1 MDNSSTPTDCSPSL
15 CMNGSMRRP
24 SPSPGTPVS
33 GGVGRPASLMD
44 HAQSQQHVVRVV
56 VNRDEKGY
64 GMKVSGDN
72 PVYVQSVKEGGAAE
86 KAGLHAGDKIVK
98 VNGVNVMQS
107 THTQVVALIKSSSQV
122 VLTVQQRSNIQRNM
136 GSPGHVRPVTTP
148 TSSRI
153 TGPQPVDNEK
163 QYQLQLEK
171 EQYYKLMIEKE
182 QHYIDL
188 LRSQI
193 ASSTSPDEKKCQEL
207 LKTEKNLHTL
217 RAMLQRNQSE
227 QHSPSTESSSSPKK
241 FTPTS
246 PNGNSDIPPPLPKR
260 NNPNIRQRA
269 STDPNKRA
277 LPYINGKVPLDVN
290 FINNEINANTPKS
303 PQRKTKPPVGPLV
316 LSSSEKPPPLPPRS
330 SHSAPVPLEDAVN
343 SINKQMSYPLV
354 ATCATLVND
363 SPTHHRTK
371 SSPET
376 LSGLTTNEGH
386 LKTSESL
393 NDLNRQEEW
402 ETPPGTPPPPYPS
415 PQATRREGIGGN
427 DDHHFDE
434 SFTDSPD
441 TSFRSNGTRVLAN
454 SSPIHAATP
463 QTSQQ
468 PIMSMEDDEISD
480 QEISQLE
487 DHGHFKSL
495 SRLWEHLPHLAVFM
509 NYILSNS
516 DPNGLMFYLL
526 TDLYKEGNA
535 KEMRK
540 WAFEIH
546 SCFLVPGAP
555 LRLGNVDENIA
566 REIDEVLTREFDK
579 EEILRKIF
587 WKARSRAK
595 EELTK
600 QLADFQQKRTAGL
613 GTIYGPTDQALA
625 EVYYDK
631 TKEIKLYE
639 NLFLEKLDP
648 YLEEIE
654 KDCYDTRRY
663 YMAAALTTVLSR
675 IFQIRPPAAH
685 ALDRC
690 PTFVNKEKSFRT
702 KFIGKYSRKLN
713 IMGHQFVAQ
722 QYYTVI
728 FCSNCQQILYGI
740 GPQGYQCSACLI
752 NLHRHCVRQF
762 EDSCPGPITK
772 KDRSIMKLIGMRHDT
787 NEHTRMKKNS
797 QFLQMERERR
807 QAEEINSSFDLNE
820 GAEVKQSHPVSRSG
834 SDRRPDAVREEGIKQ
849 QESSKT
855 ESSHDVPNDR
865 MEAANMVS
873 STILPAAGNHR
884 KHNSNI
890 NRSESV
896 KEQSEKRKQR
906 RNISDPSHNTTTT
919 VASSIFYS
927 GDVDLERSTALSHT
941 ESGSS
946 SNSSI
951 SCNGRLSE
959 SPSNSVDAVTQ
970 DSARRGT
977 LDSDSDIDAE
987 SEQWQ
992 NLGYQEELKNLPPH
1006 EKKRHDV
1013 INELFHTESSHVRNL
1028 KVLYK
1033 IFYKKIQ
1040 ESHTLKPDEL
1050 NLIFPNI
1057 KEILDIHTD
1066 FNKEMRKR
1074 RREDTIVKEVGSL
1087 LANMFGERYGESLK
1101 KAAATFCERQQ
1112 MALEFIKKRR
1122 ERDSKFD
1129 AVLTEC
1135 EKKRQCRRLPF
1146 QGILPTEMQR
1156 LTKYPLLIERLMHS
1170 VESSKDNDQ
1179 PLSQVEELAMLKKA
1193 HQMSKEILNQV
1204 NEAAKLAHNKHR
1216 LEEIQKHLDTSG
1228 FERSEQPI
1236 AQEFRTLDLTK
1247 FRLILEGSMQL
1258 RRPNKPIVP
1267 VHILLLEEAVMI
1279 LHRDSDRFLLK
1290 FFQSGSQAQPQPL
1303 SPIIKMNMLLTRAN
1317 AVCKNALFLVNY
1329 SANNSQMYDLVVE
1342 DEIKR
1347 EMWFKHFTDATES
1360 YNKRQGKSLDRQDPA
1375 SDSETESVQD
1385 IPPVEDVSER
1395 AETVGGE
1402 ESSSEPV
1409 SDVPSAETQEKE
1421 PEVAEGESKDDNVDA
1436 SCSSPEMVAG
1446 GGIQSTKVSA
1456 EEWPLIQPSQV
1467 SVAVPPVHV
1476 AESML
1481 TPLGMHNTHSAL
1493 DCLFDIDTNN
1503 VQKEHDHAEQIR
1515 RKDAMVKQALE
1526 DKEGLVADMLSI
1538 PREHFEHIA
1547 DMASMDP
1554 SNGRDPSERVL
1565 ASIFQVNLLQKAV
1578 NDSLNI
1584 TELDAMAAKG
1594 GKHQTCASQQEVI
1607 GETVTAPTVPT
1618 SLVREIA
1625 SSLNSQLTT
1634 LLSEVKQ
1641 IEEERDRLRKEL
1653 HRVREQLHE
1662 EHNLHSPLPVD
1673 DDNIT
1678 DCASEQSTFNDSL
1691 QIVSKSDCEEEEQ

>member
-1 MDNSSTPTDCSPSL
+1 MDNFSAQTDSPSP

-24 SPSPGTPVS
+24 SPSPSTPVS
-33 GGVGRPASLMD
+33 GAVGRPASLMD
-44 HAQSQQHVVRVV
+44 QSQNQQHVVRVFV
-56 VNRDEKGY
+56 IRDEHGY

-122 VLTVQQRSNIQRNM
+122 VLTVQQRSSVARTV
-136 GSPGHVRPVTTP
+136 GSPSTHNRPVTTP
-148 TSSRI
+148 TSSSRI

-171 EQYYKLMIEKE
+171 EQYYRLMIEKE

-193 ASSTSPDEKKCQEL
+193 ASSPDEKKYQEL
-207 LKTEKNLHTL
+207 AKTERNLHTL
-217 RAMLQRNQSE
+217 QAMLQRSQSE
-227 QHSPSTESSSSPKK
+227 QHSQFTDSSLALKTH
-241 FTPTS
+241 TPQS
-246 PNGNSDIPPPLPKR
+246 PNGNSDNPPPLPKR
-260 NNPNIRQRA
+260 NNPNTRQRA
-269 STDPNKRA
+269 TTDPNKSSF
-277 LPYINGKVPLDVN
+277 PNINGKLSLDVN
-290 FINNEINANTPKS
+290 FINNEINANAPKS
-303 PQRKTKPPVGPLV
+303 PKRKNKRPLGPLV
-316 LSSSEKPPPLPPRS
+316 LSSLDQPPPLPPRS
-330 SHSAPVPLEDAVN
+330 THSAPTSMSLEDAVN

-363 SPTHHRTK
+363 DSPNPTHHRTK

-376 LSGLTTNEGH
+376 LTGTHESSSN

-393 NDLNRQEEW
+393 NDLNRQEDW

-415 PQATRREGIGGN
+415 PQSSRKEGIIGVEEQQ
-427 DDHHFDE
+427 FDE
-434 SFTDSPD
+434 SFTDSPE
-441 TSFRSNGTRVLAN
+441 TSFRSNGSRILGNT
-454 SSPIHAATP
+454 SPIHAATP
-463 QTSQQ
+463 QISQQ

-480 QEISQLE
+480 QEINQLE

-516 DPNGLMFYLL
+516 DPHGLMFYLL

-555 LRLGNVDENIA
+555 LRLSNVDENIA
-566 REIDEVLTREFDK
+566 REIDEVLTREYDK

-595 EELTK
+595 EELTR

-613 GTIYGPTDQALA
+613 GTIYGPTDAALA
-625 EVYYDK
+625 EVYHDK
-631 TKEIKLYE
+631 AKETKLYE
-639 NLFLEKLDP
+639 TLFLEKLDP

-654 KDCYDTRRY
+654 KESYDIKRF
-663 YMAAALTTVLSR
+663 YMAAALTTVLTR
-675 IFQIRPPAAH
+675 IFQIRPPAVH

-728 FCSNCQQILYGI
+728 FCSNCHQILYGI
-740 GPQGYQCSACLI
+740 GPQGYQCTACLI

-772 KDRSIMKLIGMRHDT
+772 KDRGIMKLIGMRHDA
-787 NEHTRMKKNS
+787 NEHSRIKKSS
-797 QFLQMERERR
+797 QFLQMERDRR
-807 QAEEINSSFDLNE
+807 QAEEINSSDFNE
-820 GAEVKQSHPVSRSG
+820 NEVKQTQPVSRSG
-834 SDRRPDAVREEGIKQ
+834 SDRRPDAVREEGLKH

-855 ESSHDVPNDR
+855 ESSSHDIPNDR
-865 MEAANMVS
+865 LEAANMVS
-873 STILPAAGNHR
+873 STILPAAGSQK

-896 KEQSEKRKQR
+896 KEQSEKQRKQQR
-906 RNISDPSHNTTTT
+906 RNISDPSHSTT
-919 VASSIFYS
+919 S
-927 GDVDLERSTALSHT
+927 GDVDLERHPAFSNTD
-941 ESGSS
+941 SGSS

-959 SPSNSVDAVTQ
+959 SPSNSVDAVIQ
-970 DSARRGT
+970 DNARRST
-977 LDSDSDIDAE
+977 LESDSDIE
-987 SEQWQ
+987 HEQWES
-992 NLGYQEELKNLPPH
+992 LEELKNLPPH
-1006 EKKRHDV
+1006 EKKRQDV
-1013 INELFHTESSHVRNL
+1013 INELFLTENSHVTNL
-1028 KVLYK
+1028 KVLYC
-1033 IFYKKIQ
+1033 IFYKKIL

-1050 NLIFPNI
+1050 NLIFANI
-1057 KEILDIHTD
+1057 KEILDLHTE
-1066 FNKEMRKR
+1066 FNKEMRKK
-1074 RREDTIVKEVGSL
+1074 RREEPIVREVGTL
-1087 LANMFGERYGESLK
+1087 LANMFGEKYGELLK
-1101 KAAATFCERQQ
+1101 NAAAKFCERQQ

-1129 AVLTEC
+1129 AVLAEC

-1146 QGILPTEMQR
+1146 QGILPTQMQR
-1156 LTKYPLLIERLMHS
+1156 LSKYPLLIERLIHS
-1170 VESSKDNDQ
+1170 LETNTYSDQ
-1179 PLSQVEELAMLKKA
+1179 VQQQEELSNLKKA
-1193 HQMSKEILNQV
+1193 HQMSKDILNHV

-1236 AQEFRTLDLTK
+1236 AQEFRTFDLTK
-1247 FRLILEGSMQL
+1247 FRLILEGGMQL
-1258 RRPNKPIVP
+1258 RRPNKPVVP
-1267 VHILLLEEAVMI
+1267 VHILLLEEAVII
-1279 LHRDSDRFLLK
+1279 LHRDNDRFLLK
-1290 FFQSGSQAQPQPL
+1290 FFQSGSAAQPQPL
-1303 SPIIKMNMLLTRAN
+1303 SPIIKMSMLLARAN
-1317 AVCKNALFLVNY
+1317 AVCKNALFLVNMA
-1329 SANNSQMYDLVVE
+1329 ANNSQMYDLIVE

-1347 EMWFKHFTDATES
+1347 EIWFKHFTDATES
-1360 YNKRQGKSLDRQDPA
+1360 YKRQGKSLDRQEPA

-1385 IPPVEDVSER
+1385 LPPTEDVSER
-1395 AETVGGE
+1395 AETVGGAESPTDTAVDEPSE
-1402 ESSSEPV
+1402 EC
-1409 SDVPSAETQEKE
+1409 QEKE
-1421 PEVAEGESKDDNVDA
+1421 SESGQGESKEDETRA
-1436 SCSSPEMVAG
+1436 SCTTPEMVAG
-1446 GGIQSTKVSA
+1446 GGIQTTKVSA

-1467 SVAVPPVHV
+1467 NVAVPPVHI

-1481 TPLGMHNTHSAL
+1481 TPL
-1493 DCLFDIDTNN
+1493 
-1503 VQKEHDHAEQIR
+1503 EQIR

-1547 DMASMDP
+1547 DMASIDP
-1554 SNGRDPSERVL
+1554 SIGRDPSERVL
-1565 ASIFQVNLLQKAV
+1565 ASIFQVNQLQKAV
-1578 NDSLNI
+1578 NESLNI
-1584 TELDAMAAKG
+1584 TELDAMAVKG
-1594 GKHQTCASQQEVI
+1594 GKHPTCASQQEGSDEHSNI
-1607 GETVTAPTVPT
+1607 PTIPT
-1618 SLVREIA
+1618 NLVREIA

-1653 HRVREQLHE
+1653 HRVRERLHE
-1662 EHNLHSPLPVD
+1662 EHNLHNPLIVD
-1673 DDNIT
+1673 DDNI
-1678 DCASEQSTFNDSL
+1678 DCASEQSGPNDSL
-1691 QIVSKSDCEEEEQ
+1691 QIVTKSDCEESEQ

>member
-1 MDNSSTPTDCSPSL
+1 MDNSVSSIDSSPSL

-24 SPSPGTPVS
+24 SPIPGTPVS
-33 GGVGRPASLMD
+33 GGAGRPASLMD
-44 HAQSQQHVVRVV
+44 HSQIPAHVVRVV
-56 VNRDEKGY
+56 VNRDDKGY

-86 KAGLHAGDKIVK
+86 KAGLHAGDKIIK

-122 VLTVQQRSNIQRNM
+122 VLTVQQRSNVPRTM
-136 GSPGHVRPVTTP
+136 GSPSLHNRSVTTP

-171 EQYYKLMIEKE
+171 EQYYRLMIEKE

-193 ASSTSPDEKKCQEL
+193 ASSPDEKKCLEL
-207 LKTEKNLHTL
+207 AKTEKNLHTL
-217 RAMLQRNQSE
+217 QAMLQRSQSE
-227 QHSPSTESSSSPKK
+227 
-241 FTPTS
+241 S
-246 PNGNSDIPPPLPKR
+246 PN
-260 NNPNIRQRA
+260 
-269 STDPNKRA
+269 
-277 LPYINGKVPLDVN
+277 
-290 FINNEINANTPKS
+290 
-303 PQRKTKPPVGPLV
+303 
-316 LSSSEKPPPLPPRS
+316 
-330 SHSAPVPLEDAVN
+330 
-343 SINKQMSYPLV
+343 
-354 ATCATLVND
+354 
-363 SPTHHRTK
+363 PTHHRTK
-371 SSPET
+371 SSPENL
-376 LSGLTTNEGH
+376 LSIQNNEGN
-386 LKTSESL
+386 LKMSESM

-415 PQATRREGIGGN
+415 PQPMRREMSGN
-427 DDHHFDE
+427 GDDHFE
-434 SFTDSPD
+434 EDSPD
-441 TSFRSNGTRVLAN
+441 ASYRSNGSRILAN
-454 SSPIHAATP
+454 CSPIHAATP

-495 SRLWEHLPHLAVFM
+495 SRLWEHLPHLAVFT

-555 LRLGNVDENIA
+555 LRLSNVDENIA

-587 WKARSRAK
+587 WKARHRAK

-613 GTIYGPTDQALA
+613 GTIYGPTDQILA
-625 EVYYDK
+625 EVYSDK
-631 TKEIKLYE
+631 GKETKLYE
-639 NLFLEKLDP
+639 SLFLEKLDP
-648 YLEEIE
+648 YLEELE
-654 KDCYDTRRY
+654 KESYDTKRY
-663 YMAAALTTVLSR
+663 YMAAALTTVLTR
-675 IFQIRPPAAH
+675 IFQIRPTTAH

-713 IMGHQFVAQ
+713 VLGHQFVAQ

-728 FCSNCQQILYGI
+728 FCSNCHQILYGI

-752 NLHRHCVRQF
+752 NLHRFCVRQY

-772 KDRSIMKLIGMRHDT
+772 KDRGIMKLIGMRHDA
-787 NEHTRMKKNS
+787 NEHNRIKKNN

-807 QAEEINSSFDLNE
+807 QAEENNSSFDLSENV
-820 GAEVKQSHPVSRSG
+820 EVKQSHPVSRSG
-834 SDRRPDAVREEGIKQ
+834 SDRRPDAVREEGLKQ
-849 QESSKT
+849 QDSTKT
-855 ESSHDVPNDR
+855 ESSHDALNDR

-873 STILPAAGNHR
+873 STILPAAGSQR

-906 RNISDPSHNTTTT
+906 RNISDPSHNTT
-919 VASSIFYS
+919 S
-927 GDVDLERSTALSHT
+927 GDVDLDRHAALSNT
-941 ESGSS
+941 DSGSS

-951 SCNGRLSE
+951 SYNGRLSE
-959 SPSNSVDAVTQ
+959 SPSNSVDAVQ
-970 DSARRGT
+970 DGRRGT

-992 NLGYQEELKNLPPH
+992 SLVPPEELKNLSPH
-1006 EKKRHDV
+1006 EKKRQDV

-1040 ESHTLKPDEL
+1040 ESQTLKPDEL

-1057 KEILDIHTD
+1057 KELLDLHTE
-1066 FNKEMRKR
+1066 FNKEMRRKR
-1074 RREDTIVKEVGSL
+1074 KEDPLIKELGTL
-1087 LANMFGERYGESLK
+1087 IGNMFGERYGDSLK
-1101 KAAATFCERQQ
+1101 KAAANFCERQQ

-1129 AVLTEC
+1129 AVLIEC

-1156 LTKYPLLIERLMHS
+1156 LSKYPLFLERLIHS
-1170 VESSKDNDQ
+1170 VESNKDIDSDQ
-1179 PLSQVEELAMLKKA
+1179 AQHHQDEVAKLKKA
-1193 HQMSKEILNQV
+1193 HQMSKEILNHV
-1204 NEAAKLAHNKHR
+1204 NEATKVAHNKHR

-1228 FERSEQPI
+1228 FERSDQPI

-1247 FRLILEGSMQL
+1247 FRLILEGGMQL
-1258 RRPNKPIVP
+1258 RRPNKPVVP
-1267 VHILLLEEAVMI
+1267 VHILLLEEAVVI
-1279 LHRDSDRFLLK
+1279 LHRDNDRFLLK
-1290 FFQSGSQAQPQPL
+1290 FFQSGSPAQPQPF
-1303 SPIIKMNMLLTRAN
+1303 SPIIKMNMLLARTN
-1317 AVCKNALFLVNY
+1317 AVCKNALFLVNM
-1329 SANNSQMYDLVVE
+1329 AVQNSQMYDLQVD

-1347 EMWFKHFTDATES
+1347 EVWFKHFTDATES
-1360 YNKRQGKSLDRQDPA
+1360 YNKRQGKSSDRQEPT

-1385 IPPVEDVSER
+1385 LPPSEEVAER
-1395 AETVGGE
+1395 AEAVGGDD
-1402 ESSSEPV
+1402 SPSEPV
-1409 SDVPSAETQEKE
+1409 HDSAGQTDQEKE
-1421 PEVAEGESKDDNVDA
+1421 VVEEEEERQESENRESA
-1436 SCSSPEMVAG
+1436 SSPEMVAG
-1446 GGIQSTKVSA
+1446 GGLQTTKVSA

-1467 SVAVPPVHV
+1467 SVAVPPVHT

-1481 TPLGMHNTHSAL
+1481 TPL
-1493 DCLFDIDTNN
+1493 
-1503 VQKEHDHAEQIR
+1503 EQIR

-1547 DMASMDP
+1547 DMASMD
-1554 SNGRDPSERVL
+1554 SSLRGRDPSERVL
-1565 ASIFQVNLLQKAV
+1565 ASIFHVNQLQKAV

-1584 TELDAMAAKG
+1584 SELDAMAAKG
-1594 GKHQTCASQQEVI
+1594 GKHPSCASQQDVDEHK
-1607 GETVTAPTVPT
+1607 TAVPT
-1618 SLVREIA
+1618 IPTNLVREIA

-1653 HRVREQLHE
+1653 HRVRERLHE

-1678 DCASEQSTFNDSL
+1678 DCTSEQSTLNDSL
-1691 QIVSKSDCEEEEQ
+1691 QIVSKSDCEDEEQ